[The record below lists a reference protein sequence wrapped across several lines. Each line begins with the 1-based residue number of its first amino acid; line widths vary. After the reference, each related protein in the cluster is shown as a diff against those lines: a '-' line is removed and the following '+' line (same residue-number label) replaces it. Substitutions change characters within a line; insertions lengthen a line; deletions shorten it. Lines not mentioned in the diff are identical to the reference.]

1 MLIKASSYAVKILP
15 DTIAFQI
22 TRALA
27 AMTHRIKASPAERQ
41 AIAQSTQSY
50 FGKGGRNVARS
61 WGREGP
67 LVVLVHGWG
76 GSGAQMA
83 PLAAHLAQGGF
94 RCVVPD
100 IRGHGDS
107 PLRHTSWTYL
117 IEDVADLSRSLNEEV
132 YAYVAHSAGALTVM
146 AGRTLKGIH
155 AKRYV
160 CICAP
165 SHPFPPINVVEK
177 KLSPRKRVVD
187 RYRQYIAAQF
197 ETTWESMQTGVF
209 YSGAGSDTLLFYD
222 ETDRFVPHSEGD
234 KIHAICRGSR
244 LIKTSGYS
252 HAKILAAP
260 ELAWAVDEFLGE
272 DQRVRA
278 SRSGGSQ

>member
-15 DTIAFQI
+15 DTVAFQI

-27 AMTHRIKASPAERQ
+27 AMTRRVKVSPGERQ
-41 AIAQSTQSY
+41 AIAKSTRRH

-76 GSGAQMA
+76 GSAAQMG
-83 PLAAHLAQGGF
+83 PLAAHLADEGF
-94 RCVVPD
+94 RCVAPD

-117 IEDVADLSRSLNEEV
+117 IEDIADLSRSLKEEV

-146 AGRTLKGIH
+146 AGRTLKGIR
-155 AKRYV
+155 ADRYV

-165 SHPFPPINVVEK
+165 SHPFPPINVIEK
-177 KLSPRKRVVD
+177 KLSPRKGVLD
-187 RYRQYIAAQF
+187 RYREYIAVQF
-197 ETTWESMQTGVF
+197 QTTWESMQTGQF
-209 YSGAGSDTLLFYD
+209 YSSAGSNTLLFYD

-234 KIHAICRGSR
+234 KIHAICPGSR
-244 LIKTSGYS
+244 LIKTSAYS
-252 HAKILAAP
+252 HAKILTAP
-260 ELAWAVDEFLGE
+260 ELARAVGEFLTEGKSSTGR
-272 DQRVRA
+272 QLL
-278 SRSGGSQ
+278 